1 MVSSYKNQRTV
12 VLFTAGFPFC
22 RGGEEGFIG
31 PEIEPLAQ
39 TFNRVILVPG
49 RKLEKTAIDLK
60 SFSNVEVDTTWL
72 TCPKSGRVALA
83 VRTLASTWFWRGVL
97 TADWRSLNMGFAG
110 VLDYFRIVRGL
121 VAFRGWF
128 GRFVRAHGL
137 SFDSTLFYSFWFDAE
152 ATALGL
158 LSAENKSI
166 KVVTRVNGF
175 DMFEFRAYPLVQLRK
190 LRAHVMNGLLR
201 IYPASDCGTEYLHA
215 LYPAARQKIM
225 TDYLG
230 VRDLPP
236 KREGSCEE
244 AFRILSISNVI
255 ALKRVDLVFRCLS
268 ALARTFPEKEFAWTH
283 VGGGEQFEALKKQVS
298 DSRPANLSVKLHG
311 AISNED
317 VRCLLARKSFD
328 LGVHLSESEG
338 GAPLAVLEMLGAG
351 LPVVACDA
359 GGVRE
364 CVNDDDGVLL
374 PIEIDIDSFAKEVR
388 PLVEDSKLR
397 ERKADAAAVLV
408 AAKFRA
414 SDCRQRWAKKLVEV
428 LRGENR
434 TAGRI

>member
-1 MVSSYKNQRTV
+1 MKTIEYPRTA

-60 SFSNVEVDTTWL
+60 PFSNVEVDTTWL

-190 LRAHVMNGLLR
+190 LRANAMNGLLR
-201 IYPASDCGTEYLHA
+201 IYPVSNCGTEYLHA

-230 VRDLPP
+230 VRDLLP
-236 KREGSCEE
+236 KKEGSCEE

-255 ALKRVDLVFRCLS
+255 ALKRVGLVFRYLS
-268 ALARTFPEKEFAWTH
+268 ALSRTFPEKEFSWTH
-283 VGGGEQFEALKKQVS
+283 VGGGEQFEALQKLVS
-298 DSRPANLSVKLHG
+298 DSCPANLSVKLHG

-338 GAPLAVLEMLGAG
+338 GLPIAILEMLGAG
-351 LPVVACDA
+351 IPVVACDA

-374 PIEIDIDSFAKEVR
+374 PIEIDEELFVKSVEPFLVNNALRKQKAEVA
-388 PLVEDSKLR
+388 ST
-397 ERKADAAAVLV
+397 LV

-414 SDCRQRWAKKLVEV
+414 ADCRHRWAMKLAE
-428 LRGENR
+428 LIKIG
-434 TAGRI
+434 GLDS